1 MLKIML
7 GFEDWGV
14 SLEPN
19 YESKIEQLIIS
30 RKRFNFQCIE
40 LKKEKVQRKKKT
52 HMTIEINP
60 CEYQLTDELVL
71 LFQHPKV
78 LLSCPKKP

>member
-14 SLEPN
+14 SLEAN
-19 YESKIEQLIIS
+19 NESKIEQLIIS

-40 LKKEKVQRKKKT
+40 LKKEKVQRKKDT
-52 HMTIEINP
+52 HDHRNKS
-60 CEYQLTDELVL
+60 L
-71 LFQHPKV
+71 
-78 LLSCPKKP
+78 